1 MQEILVATGNSGK
14 IKEYQNLLA
23 NLPFKLLSL
32 HDVNLS
38 GLDVDETAD
47 TFEGNAIL
55 KAKTYAQA
63 SGKITIADDSGLCV
77 DALGGAPGVHS
88 SRYAGENA
96 TDQDR
101 RNKVLEQIQ
110 DVPPPARGAH
120 FVCVIALYDP
130 DTEELRTVEGR
141 CYGSIASVAGT
152 GDHGFGYDP
161 IFIPDGYDLTY
172 ADLPHEIKHQSSHR
186 GNAVKLLIPI
196 LEGL

>member
-23 NLPFKLLSL
+23 HLSIQLLSL

-38 GLDVDETAD
+38 GLDVDENAD

-77 DALGGAPGVHS
+77 DALGGAPGIHS

-96 TDQDR
+96 TDSDR
-101 RNKVLEQIQ
+101 RNKVLEQIR
-110 DVPPPARGAH
+110 DVPPLARGAH
-120 FVCVIALYDP
+120 FVCVIAVYDP
-130 DTEELRTVEGR
+130 DTDELKTVEGR
-141 CYGSIASVAGT
+141 CYGSIALSEGT
-152 GDHGFGYDP
+152 GEFGFGYDP
-161 IFIPDGYDLTY
+161 IFIPEGYDKTY
-172 ADLPHEIKHQSSHR
+172 ADLPPEVKHESSHR

-196 LEGL
+196 LAAL